1 MSHYGSVER
10 ANAFFAHRLHSDVW
24 TDADADTR
32 EKALC
37 EATHQIDKLAFKGD
51 KSTVAAVRIP
61 ATTVNDS
68 GVIGTLNDDDS
79 NNDPGD
85 NVRSADLAQALE
97 FPRDN
102 DTVVPAAIEH
112 ACYFI
117 AYALLDGRDPQLE
130 LENLAVTS
138 HRYSSVG
145 TAYNRDIAPLEHIV
159 NGIASVN
166 AWNLL
171 KPFLRPN
178 TEVRL
183 TRVS

>member
-1 MSHYGSVER
+1 MGHYGTVEKGDE
-10 ANAFFAHRLHSDVW
+10 FFAHRLHSSVW
-24 TDADADTR
+24 TDADVATR
-32 EKALC
+32 TKALC
-37 EATHQIDKLAFKGD
+37 EATHQIDKLNFKGD
-51 KSTVAAVRIP
+51 KSTVAAIRIP
-61 ATTVNDS
+61 AVTVNDD
-68 GVIGTLNDDDS
+68 IGTTTADDS

-85 NVRSADLAQALE
+85 NVRAADLAQALE

-117 AYALLDGRDPQLE
+117 AYALLDGRDPEME

-159 NGIASVN
+159 NGIPSVN

-178 TEVRL
+178 TEVRF